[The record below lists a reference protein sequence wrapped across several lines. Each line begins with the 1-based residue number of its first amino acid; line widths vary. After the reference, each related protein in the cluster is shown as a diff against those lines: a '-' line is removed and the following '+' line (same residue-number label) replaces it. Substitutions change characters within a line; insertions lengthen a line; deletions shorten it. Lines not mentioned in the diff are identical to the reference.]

1 MDRIGILIMKVLNPK
16 NMGSLPLM
24 FVIYTFLKGVNS
36 TSLRGLIATPDWKG
50 ASIQILKVL
59 GSSFDFKKPPTGPR
73 VHGPLS
79 PWVSHILQQSF
90 SLEVVPVQSRMAW
103 TSLPWQ
109 CGGKQDTWIM
119 WSIMWWMQYLGD
131 NLGICAISRSAST
144 FRVNFVRG
152 GVSVSSHA
160 KSHMV
165 WNALN

>member
-36 TSLRGLIATPDWKG
+36 TSLGVLIATPDWQG

-79 PWVSHILQQSF
+79 P
-90 SLEVVPVQSRMAW
+90 
-103 TSLPWQ
+103 
-109 CGGKQDTWIM
+109 
-119 WSIMWWMQYLGD
+119 
-131 NLGICAISRSAST
+131 
-144 FRVNFVRG
+144 
-152 GVSVSSHA
+152 
-160 KSHMV
+160 
-165 WNALN
+165 